1 MLNQALNDSILR
13 DRTLGYRRMALA
25 LGAVL
30 VTLYTYRDANF
41 TDLSFFGVKPG
52 PGQEAGAL
60 VRKVIWFLLV
70 YNVTYFV
77 YHSSLDVRIWMA
89 KVLESPSVNFGGSNA
104 YFPEWQMYFGFP
116 PYRIENRQQSNGG
129 LPEPREWKQKK
140 ESGSLTWSA
149 PPRTDG
155 PSLRYYKL
163 SLPLV
168 RRFREVILALIL
180 AYLAPP
186 ILLLLWALACALTF

>member
-89 KVLESPSVNFGGSNA
+89 KVLEGPSVNFGGSNA

-116 PYRIENRQQSNGG
+116 PYRI
-129 LPEPREWKQKK
+129 
-140 ESGSLTWSA
+140 
-149 PPRTDG
+149 
-155 PSLRYYKL
+155 
-163 SLPLV
+163 
-168 RRFREVILALIL
+168 
-180 AYLAPP
+180 
-186 ILLLLWALACALTF
+186 